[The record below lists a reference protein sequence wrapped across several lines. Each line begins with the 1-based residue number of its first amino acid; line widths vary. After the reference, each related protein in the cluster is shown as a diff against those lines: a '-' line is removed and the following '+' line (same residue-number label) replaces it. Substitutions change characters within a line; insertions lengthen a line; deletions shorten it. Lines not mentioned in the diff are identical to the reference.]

1 MYQGNKVDECTLLR
15 YLQQRILTRAH
26 CGLAPKCTNLRADAA
41 DAGQDG
47 NDPEKYHDDC

>member
-1 MYQGNKVDECTLLR
+1 MYQGNKVDEMHAAG

-26 CGLAPKCTNLRADAA
+26 CGLAAQMHNLRADAA

-47 NDPEKYHDDC
+47 NDAGEIPDDC